1 MNPLIDVLATIG
13 GSIVLA
19 AFFLWLLTTAAS
31 QEKDGLKPHGRT
43 IDPRGGRAHG

>member
-1 MNPLIDVLATIG
+1 MNPLIDVLATVG

-31 QEKDGLKPHGRT
+31 QERDNLEPHIRT
-43 IDPRGGRAHG
+43 VDRKGGRAHG